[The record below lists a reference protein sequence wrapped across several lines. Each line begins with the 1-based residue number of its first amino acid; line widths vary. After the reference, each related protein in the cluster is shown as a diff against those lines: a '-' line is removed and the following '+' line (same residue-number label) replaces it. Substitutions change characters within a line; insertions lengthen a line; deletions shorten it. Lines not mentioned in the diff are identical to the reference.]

1 MGTTTLAS
9 LVQQLSENIGDSLS
23 FTATTAINAD
33 NYIVST
39 DLTSFDDGEDN
50 YFNEWWVFIADNANA
65 GVLRKVSD
73 YTSSS
78 GTLTVRGVALSDDS
92 ANLAACTLHRYDRG
106 QKKIAIQRAI
116 EYAFPAIHRRLD
128 DWTLTTGNYLPDGS
142 FEWWPTSTTLTFWG
156 SENSN
161 LAQTTQNSYF
171 WGDLGGTS
179 VKVTAT
185 NWNGNVKISS
195 FTYPRLLDL
204 AGQTVSFYA
213 MAYPEVADDAQLR
226 ITYTDKDGGSSETD
240 STTSS
245 NAGHWS
251 MVKITD
257 LAIPAGISSIAF
269 YLMVNT
275 DTKYVY
281 YDAAVITGQKAP
293 LEYILPQVYQDTGHV
308 SQVWVQT
315 DGYSGQTGYDLHP
328 NHWARVPFR
337 IIQGKTYKSLW
348 LKDGKNPYRAIRL
361 IGYRPLTAV
370 SAETDTIE
378 VDGVYENAILA
389 QAAERLYRL
398 VQGPVSSEDKG
409 RFHNE
414 ILWWREEYNRLVAQN
429 TMVRPS
435 DTMWGGR

>member
-9 LVQQLSENIGDSLS
+9 LVQQLSENIGDRLS

-78 GTLTVRGVALSDDS
+78 GTLTVRGAALSDDS

-142 FEWWPTSTTLTFWG
+142 FEWWPTSTTLTFWH
-156 SENSN
+156 SENAN
-161 LAQTTQNSYF
+161 LAQTTQGTYF

-185 NWNGNVKISS
+185 NENGNVKINSS
-195 FTYPRLLDL
+195 IYPRLLDL

-226 ITYTDKDGGSSETD
+226 ITYTDKDGGSTQTD

-245 NAGHWS
+245 NAGQWS

-257 LAIPAGISSIAF
+257 LAIPAGISSITC

-328 NHWARVPFR
+328 TLLYQPAFR
-337 IIQGKTYKSLW
+337 L
-348 LKDGKNPYRAIRL
+348 L
-361 IGYRPLTAV
+361 
-370 SAETDTIE
+370 
-378 VDGVYENAILA
+378 
-389 QAAERLYRL
+389 
-398 VQGPVSSEDKG
+398 
-409 RFHNE
+409 
-414 ILWWREEYNRLVAQN
+414 
-429 TMVRPS
+429 PS
-435 DTMWGGR
+435 I